1 MSTIYTERIQKLYVA
16 YFGRPA
22 DYDGLHYWETV
33 VASHNGSAAI
43 FATISAEFAA
53 SAEYQATYAGQT
65 PYQIVDS
72 IYLNLLNR
80 GADLVGRAYWGD
92 KLVAGALTIDNVVEA
107 IVNSALTGPN
117 AADKAVLQAKIAAAV
132 LFTQALDTP
141 AEVQG
146 YAGPDAAEHA
156 HDWLHDVTAPVTQDQ
171 VNAAVED
178 VVAAG
183 STYTLTSREDVASAY
198 NFVATPDYTPGLN
211 DLVNTL
217 QNIDVLTGLGSH
229 AKLTAVLDNSND
241 NGNVVIA
248 PTLVNI
254 ETIAVEFRDTY
265 SYYYSGGI
273 SVLDLQDSDHVLKNI
288 NVTGVSTEGFL
299 IENLHVEA
307 NKLSVSDT
315 QAKPYMVFTYL
326 NEELA
331 GTNDTVTL
339 KLTDVYADMLILG
352 SNGGV
357 GPYSGPSGGGQ
368 TEQIE
373 HVVIESNG
381 DPVIDLVNL
390 LPDQLTL
397 SGAGTGATYQDLA
410 IVANNVLIL
419 GKDWNGNRN
428 YLEHNNAFTTDTVE
442 SLNKITVTGSGNVTL
457 ASVGSAPGFEL
468 AAGAATGK
476 IAVNISNAAD
486 DASAKFTTGTNDDT
500 ILVDDL
506 NAEISSGSG
515 SGSTSDITFAGTLHT
530 GSGNDSVTA
539 HDLAAGTLSSG
550 YAGAK
555 IYTESGND
563 TVTVET
569 LLGLSGAPLIHD
581 YAGAFVDLGDGN
593 DTINADSLE
602 TEAQILA
609 GSGNDVVNLT
619 EKGVERSVYTV
630 IAGDNSSLDADLNGA
645 EVILGAGDDN
655 LNILLTGTLLWSAG
669 SGVELINGYVDG
681 GSGADTLS
689 ITGNKK
695 GYGNGFLEVVAGKSG
710 HDNASGSGIDYE
722 HAIVGIETLNL
733 TSTTAYSNS
742 DASAF
747 TLGGS
752 GVRTIIANDNNSY
765 TADYAVNRAEFDN
778 NDTVP
783 GSLTINLIHQDGVI
797 RNIISETLTWTGF
810 AGDEAYD
817 YLYNLAGTEAIT
829 ISALETDLLD
839 NGENNVDGTG
849 TGNVSAS
856 DPLGTFCVHGSFDA
870 DLILDIAHDA
880 STGDRIAEITLKD
893 IATLNDIATLADPSD
908 SPLDPGDVNYDV
920 SINDVTGSGN
930 VYTSLA
936 LTVNGDDNHG
946 IDLNND
952 FATRL
957 DVTGDGTGGG
967 NLTITNVNA
976 ATIQTGGVDLLG
988 GYKGNVDLD
997 IESSV
1002 AHTVTTGLGNDIVR
1016 LDYSN
1021 AITNGFANII
1031 KTGAGN
1037 DIVRLGDE
1045 AAISLGNDSVDAG
1058 SGDDIVFFNGLAT
1071 GWTVRDDSGS
1081 GLVVSGANSAGLEN
1095 GDTVAGGAGTGDI
1108 LAFGG
1113 ETSHLIADGGEGDNA
1128 VGVSIRASEWEHV
1141 SGFETIR
1148 LSVGQGEP
1156 VSYYLEIT
1164 NQLIDDNGGTTGNV
1178 LNIINNNA
1186 GTCSSGI
1193 DESNTTLDLRGDDS
1207 LNLYNEIT
1215 YVGAAGTQGSGSGG
1229 SDDRF
1234 IFNNVNLD
1242 GGDTINGGYVAGG
1255 NNDVLEIRNT
1265 AQVTSAVDLANISN
1279 VGNISFNNDQGG
1291 AQTLTLD
1298 LTDAIVSQLVDATAG
1313 VDTLYITAND
1323 HSFVSTAAAVLSITA
1338 SSLTSNSN
1346 LFIVGDDT
1354 FAGDDYILTGD
1365 GADTIYGYGGNDT
1378 INAGG
1383 GNDSIYGGTQAD
1395 TIYGG
1400 AGNDYVEGDGNADII
1415 FGDAGE
1421 DTIYGGAGD
1430 DTIYGGAGNDNITL
1444 DAGNNVL
1451 MFNSLTGADTITDY
1465 SVADDSISLSQAT
1478 FTALTVGVLA
1488 GGEFV
1493 ANATGTAVDGNDYI
1507 VYNIITGALSYDAD
1521 GDGVGGAVLIGTFTN
1536 VPGLVAGEFTVV
1548 A

>member
-1 MSTIYTERIQKLYVA
+1 MPLSPTSITLGSLESWEYFASYGDLRNWALLDGVFNSADSANAVSHYTLHAAAEGRSIIFDAWEYLASNVDLISWLGADGITAADAITAAQHYIK
-16 YFGRPA
+16 FGVNEGRVNTF
-22 DYDGLHYWETV
+22 D
-33 VASHNGSAAI
+33 SAAYL
-43 FATISAEFAA
+43 AA
-53 SAEYQATYAGQT
+53 
-65 PYQIVDS
+65 
-72 IYLNLLNR
+72 N
-80 GADLVGRAYWGD
+80 ADLVAWLGATNYDAAAQHYITSGRF
-92 KLVAGALTIDNVVEA
+92 E
-107 IVNSALTGPN
+107 
-117 AADKAVLQAKIAAAV
+117 IAAG
-132 LFTQALDTP
+132 LRP
-141 AEVQG
+141 AIG
-146 YAGPDAAEHA
+146 TS
-156 HDWLHDVTAPVTQDQ
+156 TA
-171 VNAAVED
+171 
-178 VVAAG
+178 
-183 STYTLTSREDVASAY
+183 TYTLTSREDIASAY

-241 NGNVVIA
+241 NGNLVIA

-254 ETIAVEFRDTY
+254 ETIAIEFRDTY

-288 NVTGVSTEGFL
+288 DVTGVSTEGFL

-315 QAKPYMVFTYL
+315 QANPYMVFTYL

-339 KLTDVYADMLILG
+339 KLTDVYADNLILG
-352 SNGGV
+352 SNWGV
-357 GPYSGPSGGGQ
+357 SPYSGSSGGQ

-373 HVVIESNG
+373 HVIIESNG
-381 DPVIDLVNL
+381 DPVINLVNL
-390 LPDQLTL
+390 LPDQLTFA
-397 SGAGTGATYQDLA
+397 GEGTGATYQDLS

-419 GKDWNGNRN
+419 GQDWNGNRN
-428 YLEHNNAFTTDTVE
+428 YLEHNNAFTLDTVE

-486 DASAKFTTGTNDDT
+486 DSSAKFTTGSNDDT
-500 ILVDDL
+500 VLVDDL
-506 NAEISSGSG
+506 NAEFYGSGSG
-515 SGSTSDITFAGTLHT
+515 SGSFDDITFAGTLHT

-569 LLGLSGAPLIHD
+569 LFGLSGAPLIHD

-655 LNILLTGTLLWSAG
+655 LNILLTGTLLSSAG

-695 GYGNGFLEVVAGKSG
+695 GYRGDFLEVVAGESG

-733 TSTTAYSNS
+733 TSTTAYSEK
-742 DASAF
+742 DADEFNAK
-747 TLGGS
+747 

-797 RNIISETLTWTGF
+797 RNITSETLTWTGF

-839 NGENNVDGTG
+839 NGSGNFGTG
-849 TGNVSAS
+849 TGNVSAN
-856 DPLGTFCVHGSFDA
+856 DPLGTFCVHGEFDA

-880 STGDRIAEITLKD
+880 STGDRVAEITLKD
-893 IATLNDIATLADPSD
+893 IATLADPGN

-920 SINDVTGSGN
+920 SINDVTVTGSGLVN
-930 VYTSLA
+930 YTSLV

-988 GYKGNVDLD
+988 GYKGNVDLG

-1021 AITNGFANII
+1021 AITNGFANTI
-1031 KTGAGN
+1031 KTGAGD
-1037 DIVRLGDE
+1037 DIVRLGDY
-1045 AAISLGNDSVDAG
+1045 AAISLGNDSVEAG

-1071 GWTVRDDSGS
+1071 GWTVRDNGGS
-1081 GLVVSGANSAGLEN
+1081 GFVVSGANSAGLEN
-1095 GDTVAGGAGTGDI
+1095 GDTVAGGAGSGDV

-1113 ETSHLIADGGEGDNA
+1113 ETSHKIADGGEGANA
-1128 VGVSIRASEWEHV
+1128 VGVSISASEWEHV

-1156 VSYYLEIT
+1156 VSYYLAIT
-1164 NQLIDDNGGTTGNV
+1164 NQLIDDNGVNV

-1193 DESNTTLDLRGDDS
+1193 DESDTTLDLRGYDS
-1207 LNLYNEIT
+1207 LNLTNEIT
-1215 YVGAAGTQGSGSGG
+1215 YVGAAGTQGSGGSGSGG
-1229 SDDRF
+1229 GSNDRF
-1234 IFNNVNLD
+1234 IFNDVNLD
-1242 GGDTINGGYVAGG
+1242 GGDTIDGGYVAGG
-1255 NNDVLEIRNT
+1255 NYDVLEIRNT
-1265 AQVTSAVDLANISN
+1265 AQVTSAIDLAHISN
-1279 VGNISFNNDQGG
+1279 VANISFNNDQGG

-1298 LTDAIVSQLVDATAG
+1298 LTDAIVSQLVDNITAG

-1323 HSFVSTAAAVLSITA
+1323 HSFVSTAAAVLNITA

-1346 LFIVGDDT
+1346 LYIVADNQ
-1354 FAGDDYILTGD
+1354 FPGDDYILTGS
-1365 GADTIYGYGGNDT
+1365 GADTIYGWGGNDT

-1383 GNDSIYGGTQAD
+1383 GNDSIYGGAQAD

-1400 AGNDYVEGDGNADII
+1400 AGNDYVDGDGNADII
-1415 FGDAGE
+1415 YGDAG
-1421 DTIYGGAGD
+1421 DDNIFGSAGN
-1430 DTIYGGAGNDNITL
+1430 DTIYGGAGNDTITL
-1444 DAGNNVL
+1444 GADLNVVV
-1451 MFNSLTGADTITDY
+1451 FNSLTGADTVTDY
-1465 SVADDSISLSQAT
+1465 NVTDDSIYLSKAIFTSLSGPG
-1478 FTALTVGVLA
+1478 ALVA
-1488 GGEFV
+1488 SEFV
-1493 ANATGTAVDGNDYI
+1493 ANATGTAADGNDYI
-1507 VYNIITGALSYDAD
+1507 VYNTTTGALSYDAD
-1521 GDGVGGAVLIGTFTN
+1521 GNGGGGAVLIGTFTGA
-1536 VPGLVAGEFTVV
+1536 PGLVIGEFTVV